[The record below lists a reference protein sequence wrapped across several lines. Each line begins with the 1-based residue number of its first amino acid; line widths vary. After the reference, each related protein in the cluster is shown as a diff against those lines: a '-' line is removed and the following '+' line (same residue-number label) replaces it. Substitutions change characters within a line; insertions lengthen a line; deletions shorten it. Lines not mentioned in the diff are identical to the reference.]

1 MGLIMFNG
9 LSSEDFGFKVWQPPD
24 YQIPE
29 KEYETIHIPGRDGD
43 LVIDKESFKNTLRS
57 YVVSFGKTDRKD
69 FTLLANKLSEWL
81 NSAHGYARLED
92 SYEPEY
98 YRQALYQKTISIK
111 NVYEQ
116 AGCVTIEFNCKPQR
130 FLKSGDNVIRI
141 EKQIKVI
148 TDENHGNVT
157 DSQNGNVEGCCCY
170 GYLRNPTAFK
180 SRPTIKIYG
189 FGSGEL
195 EIGDQVLEISSIDN
209 YLVIDCEMMEIYKDK
224 INCNS
229 KVKLNRNDFPK
240 LLPGLNRI
248 LFSGGITSVE
258 VIPKWWTI

>member
-1 MGLIMFNG
+1 MGTTIR
-9 LSSEDFGFKVWQPPD
+9 
-24 YQIPE
+24 PE
-29 KEYETIHIPGRDGD
+29 ISKKNRYW
-43 LVIDKESFKNTLRS
+43 IDKHRYYELKHFCLQYPTWKKA
-57 YVVSFGKTDRKD
+57 Y
-69 FTLLANKLSEWL
+69 LSL
-81 NSAHGYARLED
+81 D
-92 SYEPEY
+92 
-98 YRQALYQKTISIK
+98 
-111 NVYEQ
+111 
-116 AGCVTIEFNCKPQR
+116 
-130 FLKSGDNVIRI
+130 
-141 EKQIKVI
+141 
-148 TDENHGNVT
+148 NVT
-157 DSQNGNVEGCCCY
+157 DSQNGNVDGCYYC

-180 SRPTIKIYG
+180 SRPIIKIYG